1 MNDLDQLRQRLK
13 TLFGVHV
20 DIEGPLLQSG
30 AVVRFTGID
39 LCGPLNEGQAGFL
52 LDALSQFRVVC
63 IAGQDLDRFSL
74 GPFERFA

>member
-52 LDALSQFRVVC
+52 LDALS
-63 IAGQDLDRFSL
+63 
-74 GPFERFA
+74 